1 MFAESSTMALCFKL
15 SSDVLLHGKF
25 LIINSNNTKKY
36 KIPYLIT
43 GMSSCLSFV
52 NLSMEVMAE
61 SKVWY
66 VWTFLL
72 THFDKPIDKLTLHV
86 HTNMYQVLK
95 LYDFY
100 HVLTFNFFQYKE
112 KFWLLDNF
120 YVTLNF
126 ILIPDKSVVHKN
138 DGSPVFSTKSNVFFF
153 YSFNSFIHPELFLF
167 LSSKRRYFIHV
178 GISRYTPIS
187 QLPLLFWKATKD
199 RFYLKP

>member
-36 KIPYLIT
+36 KIPYLTT

-72 THFDKPIDKLTLHV
+72 THFDKPIEKLTLHV
-86 HTNMYQVLK
+86 HIRMYQVLWFYK
-95 LYDFY
+95 DFN

-112 KFWLLDNF
+112 KFLFLDNF

-126 ILIPDKSVVHKN
+126 ILIPDKSVVHKD
-138 DGSPVFSTKSNVFFF
+138 DGSPVFPTKVMFS
-153 YSFNSFIHPELFLF
+153 SFIVL
-167 LSSKRRYFIHV
+167 IH
-178 GISRYTPIS
+178 SYTLNCS
-187 QLPLLFWKATKD
+187 CFFHQK
-199 RFYLKP
+199 